1 MAGADCGTG
10 TGVRAG
16 VAQLP
21 LFPVCVQ
28 FLQQYHHYQS
38 HVEIFTFQPDK
49 PSKELAELLMFLA
62 QVSRGP
68 QPRSGSLCL
77 VPASMTITDTQ
88 TIKLAGYVRLPGL

>member
-1 MAGADCGTG
+1 MVVGEAGAGCGAG

-16 VAQLP
+16 VAHRSL
-21 LFPVCVQ
+21 LPVCAQ

-62 QVSRGP
+62 QVSP
-68 QPRSGSLCL
+68 QPC
-77 VPASMTITDTQ
+77 AS
-88 TIKLAGYVRLPGL
+88 ACPVAACAWYRLQ